1 MLVISEVTI
10 MIKHTISNKERDI
23 LSLMWKANEALT
35 AKQICDLNEELVMST
50 VQTSLRSLLKQEL
63 IKVDEVVFSGKA
75 LSRSYIPTVSQEE
88 FIVDQFDSINIQKF
102 MTAFFDQGKGIS
114 EEEINKLEA
123 LLNKARKSE

>member
-1 MLVISEVTI
+1 
-10 MIKHTISNKERDI
+10 
-23 LSLMWKANEALT
+23 
-35 AKQICDLNEELVMST
+35 MST

-75 LSRSYIPTVSQEE
+75 LSRSYIPTVSQEK

-102 MTAFFDQGKGIS
+102 MTAFFDQGKEIS

-123 LLNKARKSE
+123 LLDKARKAD